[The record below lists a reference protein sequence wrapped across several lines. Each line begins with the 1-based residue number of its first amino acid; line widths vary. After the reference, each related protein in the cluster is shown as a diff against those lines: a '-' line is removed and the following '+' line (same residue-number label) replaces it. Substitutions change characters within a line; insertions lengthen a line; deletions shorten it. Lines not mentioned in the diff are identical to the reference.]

1 MPTSSLSFFS
11 FRVFTFALQTFAR
24 SPINASMNRDFA
36 EITSKNDARAIL
48 TIRIA
53 YIVYILYI
61 RQMCMRCL
69 DSLFSQTIIVRSVLI
84 VKLLSVRGQIDALRQ
99 FYVLKLPLRNKVT
112 YKRCRYIGEI
122 LLGKSYSFI
131 RSRYLDA

>member
-1 MPTSSLSFFS
+1 
-11 FRVFTFALQTFAR
+11 
-24 SPINASMNRDFA
+24 
-36 EITSKNDARAIL
+36 
-48 TIRIA
+48 
-53 YIVYILYI
+53 
-61 RQMCMRCL
+61 MCMRCL